1 MESFHICNMTAG
13 RFGNNLNDRQCYS
26 TVLRRMFQADM
37 TAKEELKGIRTVIT
51 LKIQY
56 CG

>member
-1 MESFHICNMTAG
+1 MTAG